1 MKHYIYLL
9 TGLVF
14 LAGLLAETH
23 AIPAFARKYSM
34 SCKTCHAPAPKL
46 KDYGEEFAANGFE
59 LKDKEAPRYYQ
70 DTGDDQVSLIRDFP
84 LAMRLEGHVTYNQDQ
99 SKQSD
104 FYAPSVVKLLS
115 GGALSKYMSYYFY
128 YILEEGH
135 TGKIEDAYLMFNN
148 IAGLELDIYLGQF
161 QVSDP
166 LFKREVRLTREDYQI
181 LKFAPSAS
189 QINLTY
195 DRGIMVNYSLPTGTD
210 IFVELVNGTGIGVPG
225 PAGTFDSDPFKNFI
239 GRISQDLF
247 EGVRIGGFTYL
258 GAERQRFS
266 DNGITMFGPDL
277 TLNAGNFELNTM
289 YLSRTDDATMSGGS
303 VKEIKTQGA
312 MAELIYMPNGDD
324 SRFYG
329 VAVFN
334 WIESDETWQ
343 NHRSAALHFGH
354 VSRRNIRLVAEYGY
368 NFTHKYPSFSMGFVS
383 AF

>member
-1 MKHYIYLL
+1 MKRSIYIL
-9 TGLVF
+9 TAAIF
-14 LAGLLAETH
+14 LAGLLADTH

-59 LKDKEAPRYYQ
+59 LKDKEAPRYFQ
-70 DTGDDQVSLIRDFP
+70 DTGDDQVSLIRDVP
-84 LAMRLEGHVTYNQDQ
+84 LAMRLEGYVTYNQDQ
-99 SKQSD
+99 SKQTD
-104 FYAPSVVKLLS
+104 FYAPSVFKLLS
-115 GGALSKYMSYYFY
+115 GGALSTYISYYVY

-135 TGKIEDAYLMFNN
+135 SGKIEDAYLMFNN

-166 LFKREVRLTREDYQI
+166 LFKREVRLTRADYQI
-181 LKFAPSAS
+181 MKFSPAS
-189 QINLTY
+189 SKINLTY

-210 IFVELVNGTGIGVPG
+210 IFVELVNGTGIGTPG

-239 GRISQDLF
+239 GRVSQDIA

-266 DNGITMFGPDL
+266 DNGITMFGPDV
-277 TLNAGNFELNTM
+277 TLNAGGFELNAM
-289 YLSRTDDATMSGGS
+289 YLSRKDDATLSGFT
-303 VKEIKTQGA
+303 VKEINTKGA

-329 VAVFN
+329 VAAFN
-334 WIESDETWQ
+334 WIESDESSQ

-354 VSRRNIRLVAEYGY
+354 VARRNIRLVAEYGY
-368 NFTHKYPSFSMGFVS
+368 NFTHKYPSFNLGFVS